1 MRMFEDVFVA
11 SEAIDWLHGFLK
23 ESRNFC
29 DDVTREQAVQLCS
42 KFLKNGIISDAIRG
56 EQYNGTFEDNGHLY
70 RFTDKTRY
78 SPYKTTRSPNKGETL
93 TQKINMRT
101 GLPQTGCT
109 IYQDEKNS
117 DLKVEDRAASH
128 SVSTPSLRSKAYNLR
143 PKPLSTSRTPLVN
156 KLNILSASKLDSRG
170 SLKSTGDVKRRRS
183 SLRNSLEEVIMNPA
197 AFMAHNRRSLTEN
210 EINQVW
216 WSIATVRLK
225 RLMDL
230 DDEVVTS
237 LRFEGYDISC
247 VQSGVQNQRIPTAI
261 EVLPQWLISAMK
273 CLIHWPNWDY
283 SEQSFPKYPGFER
296 DVFKAIVQ
304 FFEEETCPLV
314 PKHILQVFKK
324 TVDFISKCKLTAVR
338 SLQYCCLLIP
348 VRNRELFKVLLK
360 FMVRLL
366 DNHTISLSDDLPS
379 TETLIQS
386 FSWAIFGATA
396 DMDVIRLM
404 YFMLEK
410 FPEFF
415 KSPEGLEF
423 QVQQRLLFLRNCR
436 ENKFTMPSESPLVSF
451 CERVTPQEYQEQT
464 LITSE
469 HSLKDLLNKIA
480 EDESLSSKERRKQLK
495 QFEKSYPEIYKAK
508 FPGDNSATS
517 SQASQSSERVKQ
529 VVKPLNIL
537 KNLR

>member
-78 SPYKTTRSPNKGETL
+78 SPYKTTRSPNKEETL

-183 SLRNSLEEVIMNPA
+183 SRRNSLEEVIMNPA

-216 WSIATVRLK
+216 WSIATVR
-225 RLMDL
+225 
-230 DDEVVTS
+230 
-237 LRFEGYDISC
+237 
-247 VQSGVQNQRIPTAI
+247 
-261 EVLPQWLISAMK
+261 
-273 CLIHWPNWDY
+273 
-283 SEQSFPKYPGFER
+283 
-296 DVFKAIVQ
+296 
-304 FFEEETCPLV
+304 
-314 PKHILQVFKK
+314 
-324 TVDFISKCKLTAVR
+324 
-338 SLQYCCLLIP
+338 
-348 VRNRELFKVLLK
+348 
-360 FMVRLL
+360 
-366 DNHTISLSDDLPS
+366 
-379 TETLIQS
+379 
-386 FSWAIFGATA
+386 
-396 DMDVIRLM
+396 
-404 YFMLEK
+404 
-410 FPEFF
+410 
-415 KSPEGLEF
+415 
-423 QVQQRLLFLRNCR
+423 
-436 ENKFTMPSESPLVSF
+436 
-451 CERVTPQEYQEQT
+451 
-464 LITSE
+464 
-469 HSLKDLLNKIA
+469 
-480 EDESLSSKERRKQLK
+480 
-495 QFEKSYPEIYKAK
+495 
-508 FPGDNSATS
+508 
-517 SQASQSSERVKQ
+517 
-529 VVKPLNIL
+529 
-537 KNLR
+537 